1 MDSASVYYE
10 NSTLWYK
17 LINGK
22 DMLLEIVI
30 FKQQQKVYNMQDVD
44 SKITRQFMNAFIN
57 IFTLNVVFL
66 DYTFFDGRYS
76 LINCVLLRR
85 KYGI

>member
-10 NSTLWYK
+10 NSTSWYK

-22 DMLLEIVI
+22 VMLLEIVI

-57 IFTLNVVFL
+57 IFTLNIVFL

-76 LINCVLLRR
+76 LINCILLR
-85 KYGI
+85 KIYGI